1 MRVTGDGGEVSAAAE
16 KQRRMLPRCK
26 ECSPPHLFS
35 LAVLAWVVVFGLSVR
50 DLWTLC
56 PAGGAESVCA
66 PYRMLNFRQKKKLE
80 WCGFEGG
87 DVCFWHFG
95 HFAKQ

>member
-35 LAVLAWVVVFGLSVR
+35 LAVLAWVVVFGLSAR
-50 DLWTLC
+50 DLWALC
-56 PAGGAESVCA
+56 PAALGGG
-66 PYRMLNFRQKKKLE
+66 
-80 WCGFEGG
+80 GFTWKG
-87 DVCFWHFG
+87 FG
-95 HFAKQ
+95 RLRNK